1 MKDGDKWATELP
13 QRHGSSAPAD
23 FLLNPRKRSS
33 TVPWPPQ
40 GWIQSCPPLRNN
52 TGTTFPQVS
61 LRLSPL
67 PGPSFLC
74 QQNSLR
80 TPPPTAGVHPS
91 PHTSGFLPQAPL
103 SGCSKL
109 VQVVLSLKR
118 PSPELTDHATWPLL
132 LPLSTVLKG
141 PPHSVPYFLGLLT
154 LPTPSECT
162 AERSPG
168 HLAANPMAFQ
178 SLENQK
184 NHIRFLHETITL
196 LCVKDLVVYLLFIYN
211 KVKTRLEEVYSD
223 LPLALSSPTLL
234 CFQRHRLALDRYWV
248 HFISKRN
255 NFLPFISSY
264 NVPSILFYSKI

>member
-1 MKDGDKWATELP
+1 MGHRVATETRFFCPCRFPSESLEEDLHSSLASSRLDPILP
-13 QRHGSSAPAD
+13 SSQEQHWNN
-23 FLLNPRKRSS
+23 LS
-33 TVPWPPQ
+33 T
-40 GWIQSCPPLRNN
+40 SLSPPLPSSWAL
-52 TGTTFPQVS
+52 F
-61 LRLSPL
+61 PL
-67 PGPSFLC
+67 PAKFSKD
-74 QQNSLR
+74 
-80 TPPPTAGVHPS
+80 PPPTAGVHPS

-154 LPTPSECT
+154 LPTPSERT

-223 LPLALSSPTLL
+223 LPVALSSPTLL
-234 CFQRHRLALDRYWV
+234 CFQRHRLALDRY
-248 HFISKRN
+248 FISKRN

>member
-1 MKDGDKWATELP
+1 MP

-23 FLLNPRKRSS
+23 FLLNPRKRIS

-61 LRLSPL
+61 LCLSLL

-74 QQNSLR
+74 QQNSLS
-80 TPPPTAGVHPS
+80 PPPPLRGYM
-91 PHTSGFLPQAPL
+91 PHLTPSGFLPQAPL
-103 SGCSKL
+103 SGCSKF

-132 LPLSTVLKG
+132 LPLSTVLKSL
-141 PPHSVPYFLGLLT
+141 PHSVPYFLGLLT
-154 LPTPSECT
+154 LPPPSEST

-168 HLAANPMAFQ
+168 HLARNPMAFQ

-184 NHIRFLHETITL
+184 NHI
-196 LCVKDLVVYLLFIYN
+196 
-211 KVKTRLEEVYSD
+211 
-223 LPLALSSPTLL
+223 
-234 CFQRHRLALDRYWV
+234 
-248 HFISKRN
+248 
-255 NFLPFISSY
+255 
-264 NVPSILFYSKI
+264 